1 MEAINPFS
9 DPSFKKAILE
19 REGLTGGDDIDAYEE
34 IPEEDEALD
43 MKAIITSAPKIPVSG
58 NVKNLIVDA
67 TALAKNEKEAK
78 AQEVRTALNQVFS
91 DYNKTYGLNLNLDLG
106 NLSNTLVAVSDPKKR
121 HILELYLSETFK
133 SIRPIIIVHLLN
145 RLMLAI
151 DYITAPERMFGSDM
165 SIQDIFLVVDK
176 LYGYIQQ
183 LEELKDEVTVAGSD
197 IELRKLSDEAENID
211 FSDEESKKVVNDFL
225 GLLRKD
231 KGIG

>member
-1 MEAINPFS
+1 MEAMNPFS

-19 REGLTGGDDIDAYEE
+19 REGLAGGDDIDAYEE

-165 SIQDIFLVVDK
+165 SVQDIFLVVDK

-183 LEELKDEVTVAGSD
+183 LEELKDEVTVVGSD